1 MKQVHV
7 VLVALAVA
15 VLMGGLTG
23 CRSRAKRQAAAQ
35 PGPMVQAPVPT
46 PNYVAPSTTMPPTSV
61 AQAPTTTYTQPSNPS
76 AQVGTVV
83 SRRVISRGGAPVDT
97 AGMGSPDGMVPGDF
111 AGSGYGGAPD
121 AFPDLPAPGSIE
133 PGSSVPAI
141 TDVAG
146 TGADLDVELSRL
158 RDQLNTIRS
167 EVDRVKDAP
176 AAAPTV
182 APRAS
187 GGGLAAQFAEDL
199 RARTGGD
206 VVVTGNTVVVRV
218 TDAFASGSN
227 QLKKDASL
235 ISTLQATASALTT
248 TPAASVEVVGHSD
261 ATPLNR
267 SKERWGTNKRLSE
280 ARAQTVATEL
290 SRHGVPASRM
300 DVKGVGS
307 AQPLDARNSKQ
318 AHSKNRRVEVVIR
331 F

>member
-35 PGPMVQAPVPT
+35 PGPMVQAPMPT
-46 PNYVAPSTTMPPTSV
+46 PTYVAPPSTV
-61 AQAPTTTYTQPSNPS
+61 AQAPTTTYSQPSNPS

-111 AGSGYGGAPD
+111 ASSGPA
-121 AFPDLPAPGSIE
+121 AFPDLPAPGSVG
-133 PGSSVPAI
+133 PSSSVPVI
-141 TDVAG
+141 SDVAG

-158 RDQLNTIRS
+158 RDQLNTIRT
-167 EVDRVKDAP
+167 EVDLVKSAP
-176 AAAPTV
+176 TQGPTAAPS
-182 APRAS
+182 AS
-187 GGGLAAQFAEDL
+187 SGGLASQFAEDL

-235 ISTLQATASALTT
+235 LGTLQATASALST

-261 ATPLNR
+261 STPLKR
-267 SKERWGTNKRLSE
+267 SKGKWGTNKRLSE

-307 AQPLDARNSKQ
+307 AQPLDARNNKQ
-318 AHSKNRRVEVVIR
+318 AHATNRRVEVVIR

>member
-23 CRSRAKRQAAAQ
+23 CRSRAKRQAATQ
-35 PGPMVQAPVPT
+35 PGPMVQAPMPT
-46 PNYVAPSTTMPPTSV
+46 PNYTAPPASV

-97 AGMGSPDGMVPGDF
+97 AGMGSPDGMVSGDF
-111 AGSGYGGAPD
+111 GSGGYANAPD
-121 AFPDLPAPGSIE
+121 AFPDLPAPGSID
-133 PGSSVPAI
+133 PSSSVPAI
-141 TDVAG
+141 TDAAG

-158 RDQLNTIRS
+158 RDQLNTIRT
-167 EVDRVKDAP
+167 EVDLVKNTP
-176 AAAPTV
+176 TAAPTA
-182 APRAS
+182 APGAS
-187 GGGLAAQFAEDL
+187 GSSLAVQFAEDL
-199 RARTGGD
+199 RARTGGE
-206 VVVTGNTVVVRV
+206 VMVSGSTVVVRV

-227 QLKKDASL
+227 QLKKSASL
-235 ISTLQATASALTT
+235 ISTLQATASALST

-261 ATPLNR
+261 STPLKR
-267 SKERWGTNKRLSE
+267 SKAKWGTNKRLSE

-290 SRHGVPASRM
+290 SRHGVAASRM

-307 AQPLDARNSKQ
+307 AQPLDASNSKR
-318 AHSKNRRVEVVIR
+318 AHATNRRVEVVIR